1 MLSRRNIRI
10 KVMQVLYA
18 KNQDKQLKFSEALRS
33 YREGL
38 RHSYELY
45 LLNLLQFMKVKK
57 DATNQS
63 AKLRPTK
70 ENLAFRPKLFSNPLS
85 QSFFLDEGLE
95 KYFSAYKV
103 KEKIKLDDCRSLYY
117 DYRKTDQYKAYI
129 ANNQCTNK
137 EHQAILLDLF
147 KWLSANELFNENIED
162 NYLSWTDDKSLVV
175 GAIKKTLKALP
186 VAEEFYKEYLPDS
199 EATVDFG
206 ETLLKKVNDDDAK
219 LLAII
224 EPSLNNWDAERVAV
238 IDMVLLKMAITEL
251 TSFPTIPTKVTLN
264 EFVEIS
270 KLYSTDKSKDFINGI
285 LDRLM
290 KQLDKDGAINKEGR
304 GLKE

>member
-1 MLSRRNIRI
+1 
-10 KVMQVLYA
+10 MQVLYA
-18 KNQDKQLKFSEALRS
+18 KNQDKQLKFSEALRT

-45 LLNLLQFMKVKK
+45 LLNLLQFLKVVAVAQK
-57 DATNQS
+57 DAANKA

-70 ENLAFRPKLFSNPLS
+70 ADLAFRPKLFSNPLS
-85 QSFFLDEGLE
+85 QSFFENEELE
-95 KYFSAYKV
+95 KFFRAYKV
-103 KEKIKLDDCRSLYY
+103 NEKIKLDDCRTLYY
-117 DYRKTDQYKAYI
+117 EYRKTEQYKAYI
-129 ANNQCTNK
+129 ANKECTNK
-137 EHQAILLDLF
+137 EHQIILLDLF

-162 NYLSWTDDKSLVV
+162 HYLSWTDDKSLVV
-175 GAIKKTLKALP
+175 GAMKKTLKALP
-186 VAEEFYKEYLPDS
+186 AGETFFKEYLPDP

-219 LLAII
+219 LLAVI

-238 IDMVLLKMAITEL
+238 IDMILLKMAIAEL
-251 TSFPTIPTKVTLN
+251 TNFPTIPTKVTLN

-290 KQLDKDGAINKEGR
+290 KQLEKDGAINKEGR

>member
-1 MLSRRNIRI
+1 
-10 KVMQVLYA
+10 MQVLYA

-45 LLNLLQFMKVKK
+45 LFNLLQFLKVVEVAKK
-57 DATNQS
+57 DATNKS

-70 ENLAFRPKLFSNPLS
+70 QDLAFRPKLFSNPLS
-85 QSFFLDEGLE
+85 QSFFQNEGLE
-95 KYFSAYKV
+95 KYFSAYKIN
-103 KEKIKLDDCRSLYY
+103 EKVKLDDCRKLYY
-117 DYRKTDQYKAYI
+117 DYRKTDAYKEYV
-129 ANNQCTNK
+129 ANPECTNK

-162 NYLSWTDDKSLVV
+162 HYLSWTDDKSLVV
-175 GAIKKTLKALP
+175 GAMKKTLKALP
-186 VAEEFYKEYLPDS
+186 VADEFFKDYLPDS

-206 ETLLKKVNDDDAK
+206 ETLLKKVNDEDAK

-238 IDMVLLKMAITEL
+238 IDMILLKMAIAEL
-251 TSFPTIPTKVTLN
+251 TNFPTIPTKVTLN

-290 KQLDKDGAINKEGR
+290 KQMDKDGLINKEGR